1 MFLGMSVVNSDIKL
15 KLEPIQEATEILYE
29 KFPHNVD
36 KRALRVMYVS
46 QDSNFSSHYS
56 PTVAEWGNSLR
67 TLNLIILVIFQRI
80 SMQMWSFANSLRFC
94 ISIT

>member
-36 KRALRVMYVS
+36 KEGIKGNVCVS
-46 QDSNFSSHYS
+46 RFKLFLSLLSHC
-56 PTVAEWGNSLR
+56 GG
-67 TLNLIILVIFQRI
+67 
-80 SMQMWSFANSLRFC
+80 MG
-94 ISIT
+94 